1 MDKKEHSPQAIRL
14 RKFVDKTGL
23 THTEF
28 GRQCGFKSPR
38 SMQSIYTDG
47 HIPTEKAL
55 NKIIA
60 RFPQLNYDWVLMGY
74 GEMITKPFVTQPSTD
89 SITKS
94 TGASFNQI
102 SKKLSQNDLA
112 VNELGI
118 DVTAIIKNTEHN
130 LLIYTQTMAMLTNK
144 IEQMSIAIK
153 DAQKSLLEEQ
163 SKRSILFQKTKE
175 EHVAL
180 IKELNEKREKK
191 MASEFFKLSDKVH
204 NHLNESRNL
213 QVNQF
218 KKAQQNYTREMNNK
232 LSKGI
237 TLINEAMKK
246 NAIDQTEYAIKVLFD
261 KINPKNLLSKI
272 GKHSLNK
279 KP

>member
-1 MDKKEHSPQAIRL
+1 MNTKDFSPQAL
-14 RKFVDKTGL
+14 RIMEFLELTGL
-23 THTEF
+23 TKTEF
-28 GRQCGFKSPR
+28 GRQCGFKSAR
-38 SMQSIYTDG
+38 TMLAICSDG
-47 HIPTEKAL
+47 HSPTEKAL
-55 NKIIA
+55 TKIVG
-60 RFPQLNYDWVLMGY
+60 RFPQLNYDWVLMGI
-74 GEMITKPFVTQPSTD
+74 GTMINKSFAKGPTPD
-89 SITKS
+89 SLQKS
-94 TGASFNQI
+94 TGSSFTQI
-102 SKKLSQNDLA
+102 NKKLSANDLA

-118 DVTAIIKNTEHN
+118 DVTAIIKSTEHN

-153 DAQKSLLEEQ
+153 DAQISLSQEQ
-163 SKRSILFQKTKE
+163 NKRSILFQKTKE